1 MLELN
6 KKGIEIILK
15 LQDLPKKRLNTPVI
29 NIIKTEPKSI
39 FWRHISIYRKKTQN
53 AINI

>member
-29 NIIKTEPKSI
+29 NIIK
-39 FWRHISIYRKKTQN
+39 RAKKRFLETYF
-53 AINI
+53 NI